1 MCIYGKDLFDV
12 SKINNLTDIK
22 NKRFKFVFY
31 KITILF
37 CISALVVYSYYTLT
51 EQARRQKI
59 NESYADILADKDSGH
74 VKPVIIDSKGNSI
87 DFNELREINPSI
99 YGYID
104 IIGTDIQSPVE
115 VNDFGRHTM
124 LYTMSN
130 NTDKFSERNV
140 VIYVDNKR
148 YPDIINFTN
157 EDYIKVH
164 LQVNISSLE
173 KDMAYK
179 IFAVGYGDNRNIMSS
194 YNFGT
199 FSGLM
204 SYIDYVKSDSVYY
217 DDSCNIDSKS
227 GIITF
232 STDISDERLL
242 ILAVMVT
249 Q

>member
-1 MCIYGKDLFDV
+1 MNE
-12 SKINNLTDIK
+12 INN
-22 NKRFKFVFY
+22 NKSIYTNRRFKFIFYKLTVMFCVIALGIYVFY
-31 KITILF
+31 IF
-37 CISALVVYSYYTLT
+37 SEHS
-51 EQARRQKI
+51 RRQKI
-59 NESYADILADKDSGH
+59 TDSYADILVDGEDGH
-74 VKPVIIDSKGNSI
+74 LQPVIKDSKGNAI
-87 DFNELREINPSI
+87 DFNELHETNPSI

-115 VNDFGRHTM
+115 VNDYGRHTM

-140 VIYVDNKR
+140 VVYVDNER

-157 EDYIKVH
+157 EDYIKEH